1 MQVTAADMRAAQTRV
16 RPSAMREV
24 ALELPAVRWA
34 DVGGLADV
42 KQRLREAVEWPQRHP
57 DALKR
62 LGARV
67 RAQKHSLLSS
77 PHAVPAMEG
86 PQARLRITLASV
98 AGCPR
103 KGQQP
108 HRRATRQ
115 GESCLMRP
123 LLQAPHSMLLHGPP
137 GYTPSAELQSA
148 VHLFQ

>member
-1 MQVTAADMRAAQTRV
+1 MRAAQTRV

-67 RAQKHSLLSS
+67 
-77 PHAVPAMEG
+77 
-86 PQARLRITLASV
+86 QA
-98 AGCPR
+98 
-103 KGQQP
+103 
-108 HRRATRQ
+108 
-115 GESCLMRP
+115 
-123 LLQAPHSMLLHGPP
+123 
-137 GYTPSAELQSA
+137 
-148 VHLFQ
+148 